1 MSFLPSLV
9 LLPQK
14 LFFRVPIYS
23 SLNATKFSTFKE
35 PFDGEEI
42 DEPDILLKKIEL
54 EVKGHE
60 PAVLKSYESF
70 LKNVCDNFEL
80 NCTVETRYSPV
91 FDRLSMNKSP
101 FIHKK
106 HQRQYEFRSYVK
118 TFTIPNLTGCTAN
131 VFLEYIQRN
140 LPGGV
145 HMIVKQHRVESL
157 PGALQDSVQA
167 KQ

>member
-1 MSFLPSLV
+1 MVLICRFFSLSR
-9 LLPQK
+9 K
-14 LFFRVPIYS
+14 LFFRLPIYS
-23 SLNATKFSTFKE
+23 SLNVAKFSTIKE
-35 PFDGEEI
+35 PIDGEEI
-42 DEPDILLKKIEL
+42 DEPDILIKKLQL

-70 LKNVCDNFEL
+70 VKSVCDHFEL
-80 NCTVETRYSPV
+80 NCFVETRYSPIY
-91 FDRLSMNKSP
+91 DRLSMNKSP

-145 HMIVKQHRVESL
+145 HMIVNQHRVESL
-157 PGALQDSVQA
+157 PAALQDSVQL
-167 KQ
+167 KP